1 MGTVPEYK
9 AVHSLRLKNGRFILP
24 GDIKEKRRVCVV
36 DSTISDELRIRVGGE
51 IKIGEDG
58 FRVIGIVT
66 SQGMTQGQII
76 IPLSTNN
83 EAISST
89 KRNLEIV
96 ILTDGKP
103 DALQDEIQ
111 RILKSRFPDK
121 KKKGKQ
127 FNLDNERFMVSTAEG
142 LLEIIKNQ
150 QWTSRMIVL
159 GIGLVT
165 LILAGGGIV
174 NLIMLAVRQRY
185 KEIGIMRACGAKRQ
199 TIFYLF
205 LLEGVLLSLY
215 GLVLGGGVAFFYVGL
230 TDGVRFHLFSDA
242 FFWSA
247 IICLPLGLCGY
258 YPAMM
263 AASISPCEA
272 IREG

>member
-1 MGTVPEYK
+1 E
-9 AVHSLRLKNGRFILP
+9 LK
-24 GDIKEKRRVCVV
+24 
-36 DSTISDELRIRVGGE
+36 IRVGE
-51 IKIGEDG
+51 KIKIGEDG
-58 FRVIGIVT
+58 FRVIGLVT
-66 SQGMTQGQII
+66 NQGMTQGQII
-76 IPLSTNN
+76 IPLSINN
-83 EAISST
+83 ETILST
-89 KRNLEIV
+89 KRNLEVV

-103 DALQDEIQ
+103 AVLQNEIQ
-111 RILKSRFPDK
+111 RILKGRFPDK
-121 KKKGKQ
+121 KKKGNQ
-127 FNLDNERFMVSTAEG
+127 FNRDNERFMVSIAEG
-142 LLEIIKNQ
+142 LLEMIKNQ

-185 KEIGIMRACGAKRQ
+185 KEIGIMRACGARRQ

-215 GLVLGGGVAFFYVGL
+215 GLVLGGGMAFVYVGL
-230 TDGVRFHLFSDA
+230 IDGVRFHLFLDA

-247 IICLPLGLCGY
+247 FICLPLGLCGY

-263 AASISPCEA
+263 AAAISPCEA
-272 IREG
+272 IRQG